1 MLIQQKYRRRDFY
14 NLFVSCSLYLV
25 VNSVLILAISG
36 VALGAGA
43 TGAGVGFLTMGSLTA
58 FVYIVDRLLVT
69 DEDRINS
76 PDRTALVEK
85 YRPELLGAAAVSMFL
100 FELSL
105 FVAAASTGA
114 DGLSTTLLGH
124 VPLAVLAVYD
134 EIKAVRIP
142 LDSLA
147 VAFAWAYQIVFI
159 FDRIAS
165 HAVSPAEGAVLFCCW
180 FLIVF
185 AGLEM
190 RNARDIEGDRKAG
203 KLTLACL
210 VGKRSTRR
218 LGVALKTLGAL
229 VLAAVSGSLVVA
241 ALLFA
246 HLTSLQFYGTLET
259 DFRSRANASDANGR

>member
-1 MLIQQKYRRRDFY
+1 MLKRREYPLRDCY

-25 VNSVLILAISG
+25 VNSALILAISG
-36 VALGAGA
+36 VALGADA

-58 FVYIVDRLLVT
+58 SVYIVDRLLVT
-69 DEDRINS
+69 DEDRINN
-76 PDRTALVEK
+76 PDRTALIEA
-85 YRPELLGAAAVSMFL
+85 YRPALLTAAAVSMFL

-105 FVAAASTGA
+105 FVAAPPIDAA
-114 DGLSTTLLGH
+114 GLSTVLLGH

-134 EIKAVRIP
+134 EIKTVSVP

-165 HAVSPAEGAVLFCCW
+165 PAIAPVEGAVLFCCW

-190 RNARDIEGDRKAG
+190 RNAKDIEGDREAG

-210 VGKRSTRR
+210 VGERATRR

-241 ALLFA
+241 VLLFA

-259 DFRSRANASDANGR
+259 DFRSRSGSGDANGG